1 MLWDKGVRLM
11 KLVGQENVPKQ
22 AGPGCFWSK
31 GGCTQVA
38 SQGQVG
44 AELARS
50 SEEGSQEHCT
60 TLSYTVP
67 GSLCFPVDRYRGQ
80 GGA

>member
-1 MLWDKGVRLM
+1 MLWDKGVRLI
-11 KLVGQENVPKQ
+11 KLVGQENAPKQ
-22 AGPGCFWSK
+22 AGPGCSWSK
-31 GGCTQVA
+31 GGCTQDA
-38 SQGQVG
+38 SQEQVR
-44 AELARS
+44 AELAGS
-50 SEEGSQEHCT
+50 WEEGSQEHCA